1 MLAAAKKNQKGP
13 AGPTDQIS
21 IVCSRSFLA
30 LVPFLWKKRFQKG
43 SFVRLKISDLAV
55 AQNLLVSSLAGSWK
69 LKRRVRRR
77 RRRNP
82 GRLKMTTG
90 GPGTPAPA

>member
-1 MLAAAKKNQKGP
+1 MLAAAKKKGWTNRP
-13 AGPTDQIS
+13 KKYCMLKKFFGID
-21 IVCSRSFLA
+21 SFSLE
-30 LVPFLWKKRFQKG
+30 KRFQKG

-69 LKRRVRRR
+69 LKRWVRRR

-82 GRLKMTTG
+82 GRLKMTAGGHRHTG
-90 GPGTPAPA
+90 SGIT